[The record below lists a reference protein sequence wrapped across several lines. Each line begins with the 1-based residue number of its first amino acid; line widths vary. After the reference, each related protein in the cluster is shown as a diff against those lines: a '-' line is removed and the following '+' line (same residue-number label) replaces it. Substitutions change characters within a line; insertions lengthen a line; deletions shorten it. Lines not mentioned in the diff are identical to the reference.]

1 MGKKNILKQK
11 QKTNTKPNDESNS
24 FSSNEENEE
33 NEESLKEE
41 EIPKTKKGREIQNE
55 KGIVSNPSTGVV
67 YVGHL
72 PWGFIDSTLEKYFS
86 QFGKITRIISPKS
99 SKTGRSVGYAF
110 IEFEDEET
118 ARIAAKTMNNYILFE
133 KILKCNFVE
142 DKSKYDR
149 IFLKWKKKY
158 EFKERYKAH
167 CEKISKQKSKGEIKN
182 MIQGLLDREEQ
193 RREKMKELGIKYEYK
208 GFKEIVEE
216 YKIEH
221 LNEIKEKNKNKENKK
236 DNDNKKEKSE
246 KKKYKETKLEKK
258 DEIKKKEKPKNMK
271 YEKKEEEEEEEEKEE
286 EEEEENQME
295 EEEEKEEEE
304 KEKKE
309 IPLYLMKIKKNCE
322 NYIEYIKNFE
332 VKKSKKET
340 KKEIKKEIKK
350 ENDKDKKIETVRKQ
364 RKLEEIKKKK
374 EKKPQNKGKF
384 NKGKK

>member
-1 MGKKNILKQK
+1 MGKKNNLKQK
-11 QKTNTKPNDESNS
+11 QKTNIQPNDESNS
-24 FSSNEENEE
+24 VSSNEEKED
-33 NEESLKEE
+33 SIKEE
-41 EIPKTKKGREIQNE
+41 EITKIKKGREIQNE
-55 KGIVSNPSTGVV
+55 EGIESNPSTGVI

-72 PWGFIDSTLEKYFS
+72 PWGFIDATLEKYFS

-133 KILKCNFVE
+133 KILKCSFVE

-167 CEKISKQKSKGEIKN
+167 CEKLAKQKSKGEIKT

-216 YKIEH
+216 YKKDH
-221 LNEIKEKNKNKENKK
+221 MNEIKEKNKNKENK
-236 DNDNKKEKSE
+236 NDNKKGGND
-246 KKKYKETKLEKK
+246 KKKLKETKLEKK
-258 DEIKKKEKPKNMK
+258 EKIEKKKEDKSEESE
-271 YEKKEEEEEEEEKEE
+271 EKEEEEEEEESIQMEEEEEEEEEEKE
-286 EEEEENQME
+286 
-295 EEEEKEEEE
+295 
-304 KEKKE
+304 KKE
-309 IPLYLMKIKKNCE
+309 I
-322 NYIEYIKNFE
+322 
-332 VKKSKKET
+332 KKSKKEIKEEKT
-340 KKEIKKEIKK
+340 KG
-350 ENDKDKKIETVRKQ
+350 KKIETVRKQ

-384 NKGKK
+384 SKGKK